1 MAAITERATPACAAR
16 PTMSPSAEL
25 LLLVLAA
32 VTTGELD
39 EEPEGDKVEEVRL
52 LSPVLEGETEE
63 EEDTLV
69 VFVGVV
75 MFLPPVRY
83 EGAGTAVDGSVSAP
97 VPQGIASPSGWVAFG
112 GGVVAP
118 DELAM
123 ANRPVH
129 ERFVEAGEE
138 NW

>member
-1 MAAITERATPACAAR
+1 MTERATPACAAR
-16 PTMSPSAEL
+16 PITSPSAEL
-25 LLLVLAA
+25 LLVVLV
-32 VTTGELD
+32 VTAGEPD
-39 EEPEGDKVEEVRL
+39 EAPEAPEGDTVEELIV
-52 LSPVLEGETEE
+52 LSFVLEGVTEE
-63 EEDTLV
+63 EDDTLV
-69 VFVGVV
+69 VFVAVV

-83 EGAGTAVDGSVSAP
+83 GGAATAVDGSASAP

-129 ERFVEAGEE
+129 ERFAAAGEE